1 MKIKICGITN
11 EEDALICEKLGVDY
25 LGFIFYPKSK
35 RFINY
40 QKVKKIIQKLNVNVN
55 KVGVFVDTKVEEIN
69 DIAREIGLTH
79 VQLHGNE
86 HPDEIK
92 GIDFPVIKALSGNN

>member
-25 LGFIFYPKSK
+25 LGFIFYTKSK

-40 QKVKKIIQKLNVNVN
+40 QKVKKNNS
-55 KVGVFVDTKVEEIN
+55 KVK
-69 DIAREIGLTH
+69 
-79 VQLHGNE
+79 
-86 HPDEIK
+86 
-92 GIDFPVIKALSGNN
+92 